1 MVVILTQ
8 LSFTREVT
16 LRFSKQ
22 QLFVSFLQLL
32 EKNGGKE
39 AGITIF
45 LYINYFQKTVLE
57 ISDTLQHMISNC

>member
-1 MVVILTQ
+1 MVIILTQ

-22 QLFVSFLQLL
+22 ELFVSFLQLL

-57 ISDTLQHMISNC
+57 ISKPCNT